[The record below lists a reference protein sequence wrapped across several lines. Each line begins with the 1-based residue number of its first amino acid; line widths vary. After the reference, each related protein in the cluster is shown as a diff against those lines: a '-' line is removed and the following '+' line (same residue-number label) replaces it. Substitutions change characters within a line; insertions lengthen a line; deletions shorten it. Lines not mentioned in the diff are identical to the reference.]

1 MSDERR
7 EQDDTAAPDPRS
19 ASADEGADEAQELLT
34 IHLTPAR
41 LRRDVA
47 IDGLL
52 RGLLMSAVVAAAV
65 FVFVFEGGADTWS
78 AAAVMAVLV
87 VWLMVNSISARVS
100 RELPMI
106 AALVETDPAAAEDR
120 VARAM
125 KRRPLL
131 RWVRLMLSHRLA
143 VLRHRQQRFED
154 SGRICEAVLRYPL
167 GPAKQSRPHLL
178 LMLAEAKMQLGQA
191 SAAYPPLRE
200 LHAMPLSLAEQL
212 QRLALQTR
220 YELLIGRHGEAVRD
234 VKRKVELA
242 ELMPA
247 AQCGAMHAM
256 LATAADRAR
265 QKELG
270 AWLWERAKLLLTPSQ
285 LAQIAAGRFGVTA
298 TGEPATA

>member
-1 MSDERR
+1 
-7 EQDDTAAPDPRS
+7 
-19 ASADEGADEAQELLT
+19 
-34 IHLTPAR
+34 
-41 LRRDVA
+41 
-47 IDGLL
+47 
-52 RGLLMSAVVAAAV
+52 
-65 FVFVFEGGADTWS
+65 
-78 AAAVMAVLV
+78 
-87 VWLMVNSISARVS
+87 
-100 RELPMI
+100 
-106 AALVETDPAAAEDR
+106 
-120 VARAM
+120 
-125 KRRPLL
+125 
-131 RWVRLMLSHRLA
+131 
-143 VLRHRQQRFED
+143 
-154 SGRICEAVLRYPL
+154 
-167 GPAKQSRPHLL
+167 
-178 LMLAEAKMQLGQA
+178 
-191 SAAYPPLRE
+191 AAYPPLRE